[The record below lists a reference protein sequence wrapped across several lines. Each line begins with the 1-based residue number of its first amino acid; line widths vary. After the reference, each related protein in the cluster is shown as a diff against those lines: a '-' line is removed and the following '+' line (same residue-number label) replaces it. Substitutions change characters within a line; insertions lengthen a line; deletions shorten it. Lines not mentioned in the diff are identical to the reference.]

1 MQPATHKK
9 LASTLSQP
17 YLTTINSNKGVYTHT
32 ISTPPNNLVKAMLS
46 EHCMFNCSDII
57 TRMIQLIVKSCLISY
72 VLFVS
77 KFFLLIDQKNGTS
90 VNIYA

>member
-1 MQPATHKK
+1 
-9 LASTLSQP
+9 
-17 YLTTINSNKGVYTHT
+17 
-32 ISTPPNNLVKAMLS
+32 MLS